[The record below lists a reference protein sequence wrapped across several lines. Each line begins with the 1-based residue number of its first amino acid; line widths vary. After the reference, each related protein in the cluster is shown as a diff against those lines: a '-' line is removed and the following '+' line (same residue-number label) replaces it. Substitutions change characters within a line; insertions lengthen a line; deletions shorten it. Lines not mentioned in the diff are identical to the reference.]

1 MNEMRKLM
9 ETLRRIEEGEVVQ
22 FPGGEPAPE
31 PKQISMLKAFGS
43 EAMNI
48 LDEVLPNR
56 SFYEK
61 PSYFEDIGQDARHV
75 LSEFEMRKLQQA
87 FNQAGLELPTYTAA
101 EIFHT
106 SKPKHPMQDAD
117 LPYEKTFIIE
127 FPTGEKYLADRT
139 GARSYVRMWMAII

>member
-1 MNEMRKLM
+1 MKIRD
-9 ETLRRIEEGEVVQ
+9 IVEGEVVQ

-61 PSYFEDIGQDARHV
+61 PSYFEDIGRDAQHT
-75 LSEFEMRKLQQA
+75 LSEFELHKLQKA
-87 FNQAGLELPTYTAA
+87 FSNAGIPLPTFTTLELFGTNN
-101 EIFHT
+101 
-106 SKPKHPMQDAD
+106 PKYPQVDAD
-117 LPYEKTFIIE
+117 VPDVKAFIIE
-127 FPTGEKYLADRT
+127 FPSGQKYLADST
-139 GARSYVRMWMAII
+139 GARSYVRMWMAIQ